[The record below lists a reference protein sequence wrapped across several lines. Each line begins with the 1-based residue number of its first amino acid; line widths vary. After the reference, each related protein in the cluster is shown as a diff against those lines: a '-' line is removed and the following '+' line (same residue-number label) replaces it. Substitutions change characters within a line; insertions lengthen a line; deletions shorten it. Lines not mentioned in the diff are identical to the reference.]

1 MINLKYKNN
10 KWDFWI
16 DRGGTFTDIV
26 AIDPKGVFH
35 IKKILSH
42 NPSFY
47 KDSIIEGIRQFL
59 KTKKNKNICSNLIN
73 EVRIGT
79 TVATNTLLTKTGD
92 KTCLFITKGFKDS
105 LKIGD
110 QSRADIFARRIISNK
125 MLYNTVYEI
134 SERLSNTGKVLV
146 KIDIKK
152 TKILMRKA
160 LNRGYKSAAIV
171 LIHAWKYPKHEKI
184 LKKIAIELGFKNV
197 CISYDTAP
205 LIGLNARGDTTV
217 VDAYLTPKLNR
228 YTKDISINIRNTNIL
243 YMQSTGG
250 LTSSSNFNGKDAVLS
265 GPAGGVIAAVE
276 TNKLY
281 KNYGGIIGLDM
292 GGTST
297 DVFHYKDQYERS
309 HENIIADNK
318 IKVPMLNINTIA
330 AGGGS
335 IIKLEGS
342 KIIVGPKSAGAS
354 PGPACYGIG
363 GHATITDC
371 NLLLGYIQPNNFP
384 KIFGKQGNEP
394 LSRKAST
401 KALKKITNEIQKL
414 SKDHISIYE
423 LAMGSIS
430 IANES
435 MANAIRKIS
444 IEKGH
449 DIEKHALVG
458 YGAAAGQHICNIADS
473 LNLKTIIMHPFSSVL
488 SAYGMGFAELK
499 VIKTVTIEK
508 EIYSK
513 YKELNK
519 DYKKLEQKGKKEL
532 KVSNPLVKLKDITI
546 TKTISLKYNGTDS
559 FIRLEHEDL
568 DICIRK
574 FKNLYKKQFGF
585 LHLNRSIIID
595 NISSEVSIPNN
606 TNHTSIK
613 NLKINY
619 NIKNEGKCLTYIKNK
634 FQKIESYNR
643 DNLKIGDYIKG
654 PSIVYENNTAL
665 YISELWN
672 GCISKDRQIIISK
685 TKKKPSK
692 IINNKKVD
700 PIRLEIF
707 NNMFMALAEEMG
719 TVLKN
724 TAYSINIKERLDFS
738 CALFD
743 KKGRL
748 IANAPHIPIHLGS
761 MGESIKYVIHKNKNN
776 MNNGDSFIHNNPY
789 TGGTHLPDITVITP
803 IFISYKK
810 DPDFFVAS
818 RAHHSDIGGSTPG
831 SMPAMSKNINEEGAV
846 FNGEKIVKK
855 GRLNYKIILKI
866 FNTSEY
872 PARDTNS
879 NFADLA
885 AQLAASNSGKNSI
898 NRMVNKYSLN
908 TINAYMK
915 HVTNNA
921 EDAIK
926 IALSKL
932 KNGKYETLMD
942 NGSKIK
948 INIIINKK
956 YNNAC
961 FDFTGS
967 SKQTTDNFN
976 APIAVTKSA
985 ILYILRTLIEKKIP
999 LNDGCLKPIKIII
1012 PNNSILRPKYPAAVV
1027 AGNVETSQ
1035 TIVDTINNALK
1046 IQAACYG
1053 TMSNFTFGSSN
1064 YGYYETICGGE
1075 GASINHNG
1083 ASAVQCH
1090 MTNTRMTDPEILELR
1105 YPVKINNFSIRKNS
1119 GGKGLFNGGDGVIR
1133 EIEFY
1138 ESMTAVILSNRRKI
1152 APHGILNGEDA
1163 LKGIN
1168 LIKRRGKGIK
1178 KLNSSETINV
1188 KPGDT
1193 IIIKTPG
1200 GGGYGKKATL

>member
-146 KIDIKK
+146 KIDINK

-184 LKKIAIELGFKNV
+184 LKKIAIKLGFKNV

-309 HENIIADNK
+309 HENIIAGNK

-363 GHATITDC
+363 GPATITDC
-371 NLLLGYIQPNNFP
+371 NLLLGYIQANNFP

-394 LSRKAST
+394 LSRKASA

-513 YKELNK
+513 
-519 DYKKLEQKGKKEL
+519 
-532 KVSNPLVKLKDITI
+532 
-546 TKTISLKYNGTDS
+546 
-559 FIRLEHEDL
+559 
-568 DICIRK
+568 
-574 FKNLYKKQFGF
+574 
-585 LHLNRSIIID
+585 
-595 NISSEVSIPNN
+595 
-606 TNHTSIK
+606 
-613 NLKINY
+613 
-619 NIKNEGKCLTYIKNK
+619 
-634 FQKIESYNR
+634 
-643 DNLKIGDYIKG
+643 
-654 PSIVYENNTAL
+654 
-665 YISELWN
+665 
-672 GCISKDRQIIISK
+672 
-685 TKKKPSK
+685 
-692 IINNKKVD
+692 
-700 PIRLEIF
+700 
-707 NNMFMALAEEMG
+707 
-719 TVLKN
+719 
-724 TAYSINIKERLDFS
+724 
-738 CALFD
+738 
-743 KKGRL
+743 
-748 IANAPHIPIHLGS
+748 
-761 MGESIKYVIHKNKNN
+761 
-776 MNNGDSFIHNNPY
+776 
-789 TGGTHLPDITVITP
+789 
-803 IFISYKK
+803 
-810 DPDFFVAS
+810 
-818 RAHHSDIGGSTPG
+818 
-831 SMPAMSKNINEEGAV
+831 
-846 FNGEKIVKK
+846 
-855 GRLNYKIILKI
+855 
-866 FNTSEY
+866 
-872 PARDTNS
+872 
-879 NFADLA
+879 
-885 AQLAASNSGKNSI
+885 
-898 NRMVNKYSLN
+898 
-908 TINAYMK
+908 
-915 HVTNNA
+915 
-921 EDAIK
+921 
-926 IALSKL
+926 
-932 KNGKYETLMD
+932 
-942 NGSKIK
+942 
-948 INIIINKK
+948 
-956 YNNAC
+956 
-961 FDFTGS
+961 
-967 SKQTTDNFN
+967 
-976 APIAVTKSA
+976 
-985 ILYILRTLIEKKIP
+985 
-999 LNDGCLKPIKIII
+999 
-1012 PNNSILRPKYPAAVV
+1012 
-1027 AGNVETSQ
+1027 
-1035 TIVDTINNALK
+1035 
-1046 IQAACYG
+1046 
-1053 TMSNFTFGSSN
+1053 
-1064 YGYYETICGGE
+1064 
-1075 GASINHNG
+1075 
-1083 ASAVQCH
+1083 
-1090 MTNTRMTDPEILELR
+1090 
-1105 YPVKINNFSIRKNS
+1105 
-1119 GGKGLFNGGDGVIR
+1119 
-1133 EIEFY
+1133 
-1138 ESMTAVILSNRRKI
+1138 
-1152 APHGILNGEDA
+1152 
-1163 LKGIN
+1163 
-1168 LIKRRGKGIK
+1168 
-1178 KLNSSETINV
+1178 
-1188 KPGDT
+1188 
-1193 IIIKTPG
+1193 
-1200 GGGYGKKATL
+1200 